1 MSLADLFK
9 FGKLQEHKTSPEE
22 IKSLFEICQRNLKDA
37 SQTNISL
44 DLRFISAYQAGLS
57 AAEALL
63 YCFGYKAPKGNYHY
77 MTWEALRN
85 VAKDETKKSIIL
97 FDAARQKRGIAFY
110 DHADIVSETEF
121 KELFGEAK
129 LFVEHIRDRIKRE
142 FAVFGEK
149 I

>member
-1 MSLADLFK
+1 MSLENLYR
-9 FGKLQEHKTSPEE
+9 FGKLQRHKTSPEE
-22 IKSLFEICQRNLKDA
+22 IKNLFGVSKRCLNDA

-44 DLRFISAYQAGLS
+44 DLRFNSAYQAVL
-57 AAEALL
+57 AVAEALL
-63 YCFGYKAPKGNYHY
+63 HCYGYKASKGNYHY

-85 VAKDETKKSIIL
+85 IAEDETKKSIIL

-129 LFVEHIRDRIKRE
+129 LFVEHVRDRIKRE